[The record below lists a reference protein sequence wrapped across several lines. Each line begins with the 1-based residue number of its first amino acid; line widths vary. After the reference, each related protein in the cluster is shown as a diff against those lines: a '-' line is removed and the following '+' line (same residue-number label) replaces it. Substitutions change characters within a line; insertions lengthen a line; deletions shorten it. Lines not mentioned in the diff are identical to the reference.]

1 MVTEVYTSGGADV
14 HYGFE
19 GDTTY
24 GTAATADKTFG
35 LNTKVTSLSVSTGQQ
50 TLPTL
55 GQVEPTAY
63 IYGQQQGRIGLSWV
77 MDTRT
82 SHEIFGSIYGAD
94 GSAPFTYPPTLG
106 ENQAPVTAKSITTQ
120 VRVQTPNNQASSAKI
135 LITRKLLGG
144 VVNSI
149 GLSTSIG
156 EPLNATADITFG
168 KEVVATTTHATSG
181 SVSQTGINASGRPFT
196 FAHGVLKVSNGT
208 TLVDVGEVQ
217 AVDVSFNPN
226 TDLLYQIG
234 SHHATGAFRKI
245 MDISGRFQCTF
256 KDITLLQHLLE
267 QASDSTNLTAKG
279 GIDESTLAAD
289 SGWTGSVSR
298 SAAASLVFTN
308 PQDAT
313 KILTIELQGLSFD
326 EHSTS
331 GLEPV
336 EVIMQELPF
345 KALAAQIVQ
354 V

>member
-19 GDTTY
+19 GATTY

-35 LNTKVTSLSVSTGQQ
+35 LNTKVTSLSVATGQQ
-50 TLPTL
+50 VLPTL

-94 GSAPFTYPPTLG
+94 ANGSTPFEYPATLG
-106 ENQAPVTAKSITTQ
+106 ETQAPVLAKSITTQ

-168 KEVVATTTHATSG
+168 KEDSNTTHATSG
-181 SVSQTGINASGRPFT
+181 SVSQTGINAAGRPFT
-196 FAHGVLKVSNGT
+196 FAHGVLRVWNGSA
-208 TLVDVGEVQ
+208 LADVGEVQ

-226 TDLLYQIG
+226 ADLLYKIG
-234 SHHATGAFRKI
+234 SHHATGAFRKV

-279 GIDESTLAAD
+279 GIAQA
-289 SGWTGSVSR
+289 SGATG
-298 SAAASLVFTN
+298 AAATLTFTN
-308 PQDAT
+308 PQDAS

-345 KALAAQIVQ
+345 KALSAKITQ

>member
-19 GDTTY
+19 GATTY

-35 LNTKVTSLSVSTGQQ
+35 LNTKVTSLSVATGQQ
-50 TLPTL
+50 VLPTL

-94 GSAPFTYPPTLG
+94 ANGSTPFEYPATLG
-106 ENQAPVTAKSITTQ
+106 ETQAPVLAKSITTQ

-181 SVSQTGINASGRPFT
+181 SVSQTGINAAGRPFT
-196 FAHGVLKVSNGT
+196 FAHGVLRVWNGSA
-208 TLVDVGEVQ
+208 LADVGEVQ

-226 TDLLYQIG
+226 ADLLYKIG
-234 SHHATGAFRKI
+234 SHHATGAFRKV

-256 KDITLLQHLLE
+256 KDITLLQHLLD
-267 QASDSTNLTAKG
+267 QAADATASTAKG
-279 GIDESTLAAD
+279 GIAQA
-289 SGWTGSVSR
+289 SGATG
-298 SAAASLVFTN
+298 AAATLTFTN
-308 PQDAT
+308 PQDAS

-345 KALAAQIVQ
+345 KALSAKITQ

>member
-19 GDTTY
+19 GATTY

-35 LNTKVTSLSVSTGQQ
+35 LNTKVTSLSVATGQQ
-50 TLPTL
+50 VLPTL

-94 GSAPFTYPPTLG
+94 ANGSTPFEYPATLG
-106 ENQAPVTAKSITTQ
+106 ETQAPVLAKSITTQ

-181 SVSQTGINASGRPFT
+181 SVSQTGINAAGRPFT
-196 FAHGVLKVSNGT
+196 FAHGVLRVWNGSA
-208 TLVDVGEVQ
+208 LADVGEVQ

-226 TDLLYQIG
+226 ADLLYKIG
-234 SHHATGAFRKI
+234 QHYATGAFRKV

-279 GIDESTLAAD
+279 GIAQA
-289 SGWTGSVSR
+289 SGATG
-298 SAAASLVFTN
+298 AAATLTFTN
-308 PQDAT
+308 PQDAS

-345 KALAAQIVQ
+345 KALSAKITQ